1 MNHVMMPDEY
11 GTTAGALGAYSVRLR
26 ELAVRLVE
34 AVADFDIEG
43 EGSISVDDVQFLV
56 GEAELCSE
64 VLIELS
70 RAVMVAGES
79 S

>member
-1 MNHVMMPDEY
+1 MKHVLLPDEY

-26 ELAVRLVE
+26 EWAVRLVE
-34 AVADFDIEG
+34 AVADFDGDGDAVEW
-43 EGSISVDDVQFLV
+43 LV

-64 VLIELS
+64 VLLELS

-79 S
+79 L